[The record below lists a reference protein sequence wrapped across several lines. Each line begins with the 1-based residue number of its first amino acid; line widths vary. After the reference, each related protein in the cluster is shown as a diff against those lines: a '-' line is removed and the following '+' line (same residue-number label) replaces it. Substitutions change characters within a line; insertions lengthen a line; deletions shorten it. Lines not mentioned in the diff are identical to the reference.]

1 MGLMWYL
8 YLSEPPFS
16 HLKQAVFP
24 FGFPELQPPPQALDI
39 VALKVTVNV
48 NGHLLDNAEKSAINL
63 TCPFVPQSA
72 MTSNAPN
79 VIAFG
84 VTPLAV

>member
-1 MGLMWYL
+1 MLG
-8 YLSEPPFS
+8 
-16 HLKQAVFP
+16 VV
-24 FGFPELQPPPQALDI
+24 

>member
-1 MGLMWYL
+1 M
-8 YLSEPPFS
+8 
-16 HLKQAVFP
+16 KQAVFP
-24 FGFPELQPPPQALDI
+24 FGLPQLPPPTHSLDL
-39 VALKVTVNV
+39 VALKVTVKV
-48 NGHLLDNAEKSAINL
+48 NGRLLDNAEKSAINL